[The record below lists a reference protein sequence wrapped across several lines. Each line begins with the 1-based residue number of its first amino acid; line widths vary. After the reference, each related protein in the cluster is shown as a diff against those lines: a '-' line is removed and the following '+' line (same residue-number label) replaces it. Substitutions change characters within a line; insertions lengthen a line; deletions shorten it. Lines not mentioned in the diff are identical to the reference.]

1 MATACPRDNRVCFF
15 LVPAPLYVTTPGTC
29 WWKVSHFLPWKISK
43 RPTWISL
50 QNALK
55 IILKQMSAYN
65 QPGWDL
71 TFAAQTDGVVCMLVF
86 TMIWDFSELKFRFL
100 TLRPTD
106 RFLFQVLKIKER
118 EREKYATLLI
128 SRVIMWR
135 AQPCVPPPLSMHSQ
149 KPGAI
154 RQGQVHYRRGIS

>member
-1 MATACPRDNRVCFF
+1 MATACPCDNRVCSF

-65 QPGWDL
+65 QPRWDL
-71 TFAAQTDGVVCMLVF
+71 TFAAQTDGDVCMLVF

-100 TLRPTD
+100 TLRQQIA
-106 RFLFQVLKIKER
+106 FYFKSWKKKR
-118 EREKYATLLI
+118 EREKICHFAHTLHYYVAGAALC
-128 SRVIMWR
+128 SRT
-135 AQPCVPPPLSMHSQ
+135 ALSALSEARGLETR
-149 KPGAI
+149 PGSLPK
-154 RQGQVHYRRGIS
+154 GIS